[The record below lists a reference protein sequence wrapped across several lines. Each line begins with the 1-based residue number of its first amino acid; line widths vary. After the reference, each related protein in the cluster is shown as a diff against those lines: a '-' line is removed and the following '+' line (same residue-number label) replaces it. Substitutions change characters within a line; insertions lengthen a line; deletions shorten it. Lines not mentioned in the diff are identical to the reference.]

1 MTEPQ
6 STTAPQSTTESRLPM
21 ESQSNLP
28 VSQPEMQPGPES
40 LPSLNPAAKSAGLL
54 PGMAVICLWMLALCG
69 LGLVG
74 VITHHLPPSV
84 MIICAIFA
92 VAANGLLKLRRWG
105 WALTLAAAFLS
116 LTYGVY
122 VLFRF
127 HQLPMVVMV
136 MVNLVFFLYLVR
148 PEVLERV
155 K

>member
-1 MTEPQ
+1 MNELQAKKPD
-6 STTAPQSTTESRLPM
+6 AK
-21 ESQSNLP
+21 
-28 VSQPEMQPGPES
+28 PG
-40 LPSLNPAAKSAGLL
+40 AAGGLL

-74 VITHHLPPSV
+74 VILHKLPPGV
-84 MIICAIFA
+84 MVLCLIFA

-116 LTYGVY
+116 MSYGAY

-127 HQLPMVVMV
+127 HQTPMIVMI
-136 MVNLVFFLYLVR
+136 MVNLVFFLYLIR